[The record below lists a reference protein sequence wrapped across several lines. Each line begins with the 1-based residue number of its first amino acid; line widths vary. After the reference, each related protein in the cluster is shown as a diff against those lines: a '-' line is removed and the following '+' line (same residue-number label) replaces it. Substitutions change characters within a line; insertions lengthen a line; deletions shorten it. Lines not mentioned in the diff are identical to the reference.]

1 MQQCYTSRYLNLY
14 IAFVSFLPSRL
25 FVVVVFFFI
34 NKHTVIQISNFVNIM
49 LFNLI
54 SLYTKKIQHLYNNR
68 YFFAHAN
75 APMSRKYFLLSFY
88 FFMLTKFRSID
99 KWMRIIYYMFTD
111 KGTKLFHINLLCQ
124 YARYLPANLTYN
136 LNKLTNIICF

>member
-1 MQQCYTSRYLNLY
+1 MHL
-14 IAFVSFLPSRL
+14 FLFYHHVCL
-25 FVVVVFFFI
+25 LLLVFFI

-68 YFFAHAN
+68 YFFAYAN
-75 APMSRKYFLLSFY
+75 APMTRKYFLLSFY

-111 KGTKLFHINLLCQ
+111 TGTKLFHINLLCQ

>member
-1 MQQCYTSRYLNLY
+1 MHL
-14 IAFVSFLPSRL
+14 FLFYHHVCL
-25 FVVVVFFFI
+25 LLLVFFI
-34 NKHTVIQISNFVNIM
+34 NKHTVIQISNFVNFM

-68 YFFAHAN
+68 YFFAYAN

>member
-1 MQQCYTSRYLNLY
+1 MHL
-14 IAFVSFLPSRL
+14 FLFYHHVCL
-25 FVVVVFFFI
+25 LLLVFFI

-68 YFFAHAN
+68 YFFAYAN
-75 APMSRKYFLLSFY
+75 APMTRKYFLLSFY

>member
-1 MQQCYTSRYLNLY
+1 MHL
-14 IAFVSFLPSRL
+14 FLFYHHVCLLLL
-25 FVVVVFFFI
+25 FFYI

-68 YFFAHAN
+68 YFFAYAN
-75 APMSRKYFLLSFY
+75 APMSRKCFLLSFY

>member
-1 MQQCYTSRYLNLY
+1 MHL
-14 IAFVSFLPSRL
+14 FLFYHHVCLLLL
-25 FVVVVFFFI
+25 FFLI
-34 NKHTVIQISNFVNIM
+34 NKHPVIQISNFVNIM

-54 SLYTKKIQHLYNNR
+54 PCIQRKFNIYITIGIFLHMQMHLCLENI
-68 YFFAHAN
+68 
-75 APMSRKYFLLSFY
+75 FY
-88 FFMLTKFRSID
+88 RVFIFYIFFMLTKFRSID
-99 KWMRIIYYMFTD
+99 KWMRMIYYMFTD

>member
-1 MQQCYTSRYLNLY
+1 MHL
-14 IAFVSFLPSRL
+14 FLFYHHVCL
-25 FVVVVFFFI
+25 LLLVFFI
-34 NKHTVIQISNFVNIM
+34 NKHTVIQISNFVNFM

-68 YFFAHAN
+68 YFFAYAN
-75 APMSRKYFLLSFY
+75 APMTRKYFLLSFY

>member
-1 MQQCYTSRYLNLY
+1 MHL
-14 IAFVSFLPSRL
+14 FLFYHHVCL
-25 FVVVVFFFI
+25 LLLVFFI

-68 YFFAHAN
+68 YFFAYAN

-124 YARYLPANLTYN
+124 YARYLPPNLTYN

>member
-1 MQQCYTSRYLNLY
+1 MH
-14 IAFVSFLPSRL
+14 L
-25 FVVVVFFFI
+25 FPFYHHVCLLLFFFFI
-34 NKHTVIQISNFVNIM
+34 NKHPVIQISNFVNIM

-54 SLYTKKIQHLYNNR
+54 SLYTKKIQHLY
-68 YFFAHAN
+68 
-75 APMSRKYFLLSFY
+75 KICIFLHMQMHLCLENIFY
-88 FFMLTKFRSID
+88 QVFIFYIFFMLTKFRSID
-99 KWMRIIYYMFTD
+99 KWMRMIYYMFTD

>member
-1 MQQCYTSRYLNLY
+1 MHL
-14 IAFVSFLPSRL
+14 FLFYHHVCL
-25 FVVVVFFFI
+25 LLLVFFI

-68 YFFAHAN
+68 YFFAYAN
-75 APMSRKYFLLSFY
+75 ATMTRKYFLLSFY

>member
-1 MQQCYTSRYLNLY
+1 MLHKQILK
-14 IAFVSFLPSRL
+14 FVHCICFFFTIT
-25 FVVVVFFFI
+25 FVCCCCFFFI

-68 YFFAHAN
+68 YFFAYAN

-124 YARYLPANLTYN
+124 YARYLPANLTYS
-136 LNKLTNIICF
+136 LNKLTNIIWF

>member
-1 MQQCYTSRYLNLY
+1 MHKQILK
-14 IAFVSFLPSRL
+14 FVHCICFFFTIT
-25 FVVVVFFFI
+25 FVCCCCFFFI
-34 NKHTVIQISNFVNIM
+34 NKHTVIQISNFVNIT

-68 YFFAHAN
+68 YFLHMQMHLCLEN
-75 APMSRKYFLLSFY
+75 IFY
-88 FFMLTKFRSID
+88 QAFIFYIFFMLTKFRSID

>member
-1 MQQCYTSRYLNLY
+1 MHL
-14 IAFVSFLPSRL
+14 FLFYHHVCL
-25 FVVVVFFFI
+25 LLLVFFI

-54 SLYTKKIQHLYNNR
+54 SLYTKNIQHLYNNR
-68 YFFAHAN
+68 YFFAYAN
-75 APMSRKYFLLSFY
+75 APMTRKYFLLSFY

>member
-1 MQQCYTSRYLNLY
+1 MHL
-14 IAFVSFLPSRL
+14 FLFYHHVCL
-25 FVVVVFFFI
+25 LLLVFFI

-68 YFFAHAN
+68 YFFAYAN
-75 APMSRKYFLLSFY
+75 APMTWKYFLLSFY

>member
-14 IAFVSFLPSRL
+14 IAFVSFLPSRFFAVVL
-25 FVVVVFFFI
+25 FLI
-34 NKHTVIQISNFVNIM
+34 NKHPVIQISNFVNIM

-68 YFFAHAN
+68 YFFAYAN
-75 APMSRKYFLLSFY
+75 APMTRKYFLLSFY